1 MARGHA
7 KNPIV
12 CDVCTLVEAIR
23 FYNQMNVGGN
33 EANEVKQ
40 QRVSSN

>member
-1 MARGHA
+1 MARGQA

-12 CDVCTLVEAIR
+12 CDVCTLVGAIR
-23 FYNQMNVGGN
+23 FLNQMHVGGN
-33 EANEVKQ
+33 EANEVEQ